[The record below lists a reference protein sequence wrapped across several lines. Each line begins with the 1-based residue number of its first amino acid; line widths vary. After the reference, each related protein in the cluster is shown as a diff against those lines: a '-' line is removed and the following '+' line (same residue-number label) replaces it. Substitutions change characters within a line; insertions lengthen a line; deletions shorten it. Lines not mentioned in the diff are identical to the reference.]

1 LKLKALVL
9 RVFLLLLI
17 GFPSVVL
24 AQSTATRVLVNSA
37 DWKDV
42 YSGMLYANLNNYQG
56 YFLTSTRHGTIILYS
71 IPKGFEPVEII
82 SSRTNPFVLNYK
94 SILENDGYRN
104 VDELKVGN
112 GNLELLEL
120 LPNINKFIV
129 IDSSYGYNSISVAP
143 YALLGK
149 YYVLFADQ
157 RNINQV
163 IRAMDQRS
171 PSEVIIYGQV
181 ARQVKNAL
189 EKYNPITINTGD
201 RFDNNIEIVKLYQ
214 QLHTKLTGQ
223 PRKQAILT
231 NGEFIEDSVVAGK
244 DPVLFIGYS
253 NVPEHVREYIKNSEL
268 QVGTLVG
275 NELIG
280 TATFVRR
287 QTGLSVFVK
296 FGQGARVPEGV
307 VAQVEDLDRFP
318 IPTYPLSLEIVTAS
332 INTATNNLEITYHN
346 PGRIGAYF
354 HPLLL
359 SITDEEKTVV
369 IPDESPAEYIEANS
383 YKTTIHPLVDAD
395 SNRIEL
401 VGDNLTLE
409 INTIYGESPK
419 SLEQTLQ
426 KILKVERVSIFD
438 EAEIEII
445 DVSYAR
451 SGSKFLIQVKNIGK
465 VDAYVTAEI
474 HDLDVNG
481 ELLIVGADGI
491 VMIPVGKT
499 TTIPIQTTMTE
510 LDVPSNPQVKV
521 KVIYGER
528 ENALIKVKE
537 GLYNFKYSAFDFT
550 IVIVIVLII
559 LLLVLILLKKKC
571 KKCEHKNP
579 IVRKYCKKCGEKL

>member
-1 LKLKALVL
+1 
-9 RVFLLLLI
+9 
-17 GFPSVVL
+17 VL
-24 AQSTATRVLVNSA
+24 AQSQGTRVLINSA

-71 IPKGFEPVEII
+71 IPKGPDPVEII
-82 SSRTNPFVLNYK
+82 SSRTNPYVLNYK
-94 SILENDGYRN
+94 SILENGGYNN
-104 VDELKVGN
+104 VEELKVGN

-120 LPNINKFIV
+120 LPNINKFII
-129 IDSSYGYNSISVAP
+129 IDPSYGYNSISVAP

-163 IRAMDQRS
+163 VRTMDDRS
-171 PSEVIIYGQV
+171 PTEVIIYGQV

-189 EKYNPITINTGD
+189 EKYNPTTINTGD

-214 QLHTKLTGQ
+214 KLYTKLNGQ
-223 PRKQAILT
+223 PRRQAILT

-253 NVPEHVREYIKNSEL
+253 NVPEQVREYIKNSEL

-296 FGQGARVPEGV
+296 FGQGARVPQGV

-318 IPTYPLSLEIVTAS
+318 IPTYPLSLEIITAS

-359 SITDEEKTVV
+359 TITDEEKSAV
-369 IPDESPAEYIEANS
+369 IPDESPSEYIEANS

-395 SNRIEL
+395 ANKIEL

-409 INTIYGESPK
+409 VNTIYGESPK

-426 KILKVERVSIFD
+426 KIVNVERVSIFD
-438 EAEIEII
+438 EAEIDII
-445 DVSYAR
+445 DVSYAK
-451 SGSKFLIQVKNIGK
+451 SGSKFLVKVKNVGT

-491 VMIPVGKT
+491 LLLPVGKT
-499 TTIPIQTTMTE
+499 ITIPIQTTMTE
-510 LDVPSNPQVKV
+510 LDVPQNPQVKV

-537 GLYNFKYSAFDFT
+537 GLYDFKYAAFDFT
-550 IVIVIVLII
+550 IIIIVILII
-559 LLLVLILLKKKC
+559 LLLLLIFLKKKC
-571 KKCEHKNP
+571 KKCDYKNP
-579 IVRKYCKKCGEKL
+579 IVRKYCRKCGEKL